1 MQPLDPAIR
10 EQLVA
15 YLDGELDAEN
25 SRRIE
30 DLLANDPQ
38 VRAALQGLD
47 RTWELLDELDTPPVR
62 EGFTQTTLEM
72 VAVAA
77 AKDAQQ
83 IRSDA
88 PRRRRQRRLLVV
100 AGLLWTGLAG
110 FLIARTVLPDPNR
123 ELLQDLPLLENLDQY
138 RELDSLDFLR
148 LLIRNKLFVEEGDA
162 GGSEPADSLAQ
173 RRDRIKAMSTAQ
185 KENLLNRQQQFS
197 KLEPAE
203 RQRVRQ
209 LHDQLRN
216 DPEAARLREV
226 LTRYYQWLT
235 ALPEF
240 RQLQLKEAPPEQRIQ
255 QIKKIQQTQ
264 AASAASQLDPPDR
277 EALRL
282 WIDRYVRQHE
292 ARLLEMVPANY
303 RRNVSKVTPEMRHR
317 WVLALIYQR
326 WKRVGAPAL
335 AALGSGE
342 LASLRA
348 GLSPPTRARLE
359 ALPTDKQWQ
368 MVAEWIGQ
376 VSVKRPS
383 AGPRLPNLD
392 EQLAHFFEFHLDD
405 ETRDRLMS
413 LPGDEMQQRLRDRFD
428 RFQHPNKAPAS
439 HPPRPNKTGNAAK
452 PKEPGGQ

>member
-1 MQPLDPAIR
+1 MDPLDPAIR

-15 YLDGELDAEN
+15 YLDGELDAES

-30 DLLANDPQ
+30 ELLANDPR

-62 EGFTQTTLEM
+62 EGFTHTTLEM

-83 IRSDA
+83 ARSEA
-88 PRRRRQRRLLVV
+88 PRRRRQRRLLVL
-100 AGLLWTGLAG
+100 AGLLWAGLAG
-110 FLIARTVLPDPNR
+110 FLIAKTVLPDPNR
-123 ELLQDLPLLENLDQY
+123 ELLQDLPLLESLDQY
-138 RELDSLDFLR
+138 REVDSLDFLR
-148 LLIRNKLFVEEGDA
+148 LLVRNKLFVEESDA
-162 GGSEPADSLAQ
+162 GGSEPAESTAQ
-173 RRDRIKAMSTAQ
+173 RRDRIKSMSTAQ

-209 LHDQLRN
+209 LHDQLRD

-235 ALPEF
+235 ALPQF
-240 RQLQLKEAPPEQRIQ
+240 RQLQLKEAPTEQRIQ
-255 QIKKIQQTQ
+255 QIKKIQQSQ
-264 AASAASQLDPPDR
+264 AASQLDPQDR

-303 RRNVSKVTPEMRHR
+303 KKKISKVAPEMRHR
-317 WVLALIYQR
+317 WVLALIYKR
-326 WKRVGAPAL
+326 WQRVGAPAL
-335 AALGSGE
+335 ATLGSGE

-348 GLSPPTRARLE
+348 GLSPSTRARLE

-368 MVAEWIGQ
+368 RVAEWIGQ
-376 VSVKRPS
+376 VSRQAAARRP

-428 RFQHPNKAPAS
+428 GFQHPNKAPAS
-439 HPPRPNKTGNAAK
+439 HSPRPDKAGNAAR
-452 PKEPGGQ
+452 PKAPGGQ